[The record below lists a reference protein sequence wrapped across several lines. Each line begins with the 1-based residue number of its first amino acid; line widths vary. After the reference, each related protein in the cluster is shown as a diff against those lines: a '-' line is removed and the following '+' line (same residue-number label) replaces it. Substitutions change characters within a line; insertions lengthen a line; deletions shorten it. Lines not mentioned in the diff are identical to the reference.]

1 MSCLVAAIRVCPGIH
16 KVRVRTWHDSEGE
29 PALPVSYNNNNNNNN
44 KKKKKK
50 KKKKKNDGTYV
61 WMVIL
66 HVAVE
71 VETVMWLPSHFWMQF
86 GPVQKK

>member
-1 MSCLVAAIRVCPGIH
+1 MPLQHCMEPIAI
-16 KVRVRTWHDSEGE
+16 
-29 PALPVSYNNNNNNNN
+29 
-44 KKKKKK
+44 
-50 KKKKKNDGTYV
+50 

-86 GPVQKK
+86 GPVQK